1 MNIIAFF
8 NNKGGVGKTTLLYH
22 LAWMYA
28 DLGKRVLVA
37 DLDPQ
42 ANVTS
47 MFLPEPKLEAL
58 WNPDH
63 TQEESVIAPLTPI
76 IRGIGDIGPTPTQKI
91 SHNLQLIPGDLNL
104 CNFESNLSDA
114 WGKCLDGKEPAF
126 RVTSSLYRI
135 IRQAAGDFLADLVL
149 VDVGPNF
156 GAINRAAL
164 ISADAVVIPV
174 APDLFSIQGLRNL
187 GPTLQSWRTEWK
199 KRLEENPASDLLLPA
214 ARMKPLGYVVL
225 QFGIRD
231 SRPVAAYDQ
240 WARRIPSTF
249 REKVLGLAPD
259 GAETPATDAN
269 CLGLLKHYR
278 SLMPMAME
286 ARKPMFHLKSAD
298 GAIGAHTHAV
308 KDCENDFRRLA
319 EEILSRLDATEERP
333 REAATRCGSSAAARD
348 EAGCPPR
355 P

>member
-47 MFLPEPKLEAL
+47 MFLPETKLESL

-63 TQEESVIAPLTPI
+63 TQQQSIIASLTPI

-91 SHNLQLIPGDLNL
+91 TRNLWLIPGDLNL
-104 CNFESNLSDA
+104 SNFESNLSDA
-114 WGKCLDGKEPAF
+114 WGDCLDGKEPAF
-126 RVTSSLYRI
+126 RVTSSFYRI
-135 IRQAAGDFLADLVL
+135 IKQAADELVADLVL
-149 VDVGPNF
+149 IDVGPNF

-164 ISADAVVIPV
+164 ICADAVVIPV

-187 GPTLQSWRTEWK
+187 GPTLKKWRSEWS
-199 KRLEENPASDLLLPA
+199 KRLEENPADDLPLPA
-214 ARMKPLGYVVL
+214 ARMTPLGYVVL

-240 WARRIPSTF
+240 WAKRIPTTF
-249 REKVLGLAPD
+249 REKVLDLTAGGVESPEND
-259 GAETPATDAN
+259 PN

-278 SLMPMAME
+278 SLIPMAME
-286 ARKPMFHLKSAD
+286 ARKPIFHLKSAD
-298 GAIGAHTHAV
+298 GAIGAHTYAV
-308 KDCENDFRRLA
+308 QNCGEDFKKLA
-319 EEILSRLDATEERP
+319 DNISAKIHSVSELSE
-333 REAATRCGSSAAARD
+333 
-348 EAGCPPR
+348 
-355 P
+355 

>member
-1 MNIIAFF
+1 MKIVAFF

-28 DLGKRVLVA
+28 DRGKRVLVA

-47 MFLPEPKLEAL
+47 MFLPEKKLEAL
-58 WNPDH
+58 WDPDQ
-63 TQEESVIAPLTPI
+63 TQEQTVIAPLSPI
-76 IRGIGDIGPTPTQKI
+76 IRGLGDIGPTPTQQI
-91 SHNLQLIPGDLNL
+91 APNLWLIPGDLNL
-104 CNFESNLSDA
+104 SNFESNLSDA
-114 WGKCLDGKEPAF
+114 WGDCLDGKEPAF

-135 IRQAAGDFLADLVL
+135 IRQAAREFQVDLVL

-164 ISADAVVIPV
+164 ICADAVVIPV

-187 GPTLQSWRTEWK
+187 GPALKKWRTEWN
-199 KRLEENPASDLLLPA
+199 KRLAENPAKELPLPA
-214 ARMKPLGYVVL
+214 ATMFPLGYVVL

-240 WARRIPSTF
+240 WARRIPATF
-249 REKVLGLAPD
+249 REKVLTLPPD
-259 GAETPATDAN
+259 GAGTPENDPN

-286 ARKPMFHLKSAD
+286 ARKPIFHLKSAD
-298 GAIGAHTHAV
+298 GAIGAHTYAV
-308 KDCENDFRRLA
+308 MASHEDFDSLA
-319 EEILSRLDATEERP
+319 ERIENELHGQFPACHPSLKV
-333 REAATRCGSSAAARD
+333 S
-348 EAGCPPR
+348 
-355 P
+355 

>member
-47 MFLPEPKLEAL
+47 MFLPEQKLENL

-63 TQEESVIAPLTPI
+63 TQEQSIIAPLTPI
-76 IRGIGDIGPTPTQKI
+76 IRGVGDIGPTPTQKI
-91 SHNLQLIPGDLNL
+91 TRNLWLIPGDLNL
-104 CNFESNLSDA
+104 SNFESNLSDA
-114 WGKCLDGKEPAF
+114 WGDCLDAKEPAF

-135 IRQAAGDFLADLVL
+135 IKQAADEFEVDLVL

-164 ISADAVVIPV
+164 ICADAVVIPV

-187 GPTLQSWRTEWK
+187 GPTLKKWRTEWN
-199 KRLEENPASDLLLPA
+199 KRLAENPASDLSLPSA
-214 ARMKPLGYVVL
+214 TMTPLGYVVL

-240 WARRIPSTF
+240 WAKRIPATF
-249 REKVLGLAPD
+249 REKVLELPAD
-259 GAETPATDAN
+259 GAASPESDPN

-286 ARKPMFHLKSAD
+286 ARKPIFHLKSAD
-298 GAIGAHTHAV
+298 GAIGAHTYAV
-308 KDCENDFRRLA
+308 KSCEDEFKELA
-319 EEILSRLDATEERP
+319 DRIATGLP
-333 REAATRCGSSAAARD
+333 APVVAV
-348 EAGCPPR
+348 P
-355 P
+355 